1 MNPEPQIPILEIV
14 GAITPLILLILR
26 WVDKHHEKKW
36 KRDDVEHKYRME
48 LVTAE
53 ARRAAVTAVDAVA
66 DSKRERHRQIGEI
79 KDLIAGK
86 RPVREPTD
94 EPPAPRASVVPT
106 SKPRPRPDAGLE
118 PQPSA

>member
-36 KRDDVEHKYRME
+36 KRDDVNHKHRME

-79 KDLIAGK
+79 KELIATNTE
-86 RPVREPTD
+86 VSEAAFRE
-94 EPPAPRASVVPT
+94 ANGVNAKIASLGVEIAKNS
-106 SKPRPRPDAGLE
+106 SKP
-118 PQPSA
+118 